1 MEPFLKVRP
10 RSAVP
15 CLTEHFASVK
25 ASGLTERA
33 LIGDGVDQMKLGLV
47 AIPTRR
53 YEQSGAF
60 ADVASRGAVCGPG
73 RVGLLEP
80 IFIDVW

>member
-1 MEPFLKVRP
+1 MAPGFRMKVLP
-10 RSAVP
+10 RSAGP

-33 LIGDGVDQMKLGLV
+33 LVGDSVDQMKLALE

-53 YEQSGAF
+53 YE
-60 ADVASRGAVCGPG
+60 
-73 RVGLLEP
+73 
-80 IFIDVW
+80 